1 MERRGEEKRRAGQ
14 FSLVRSLAR
23 AHSSIK
29 GGEKGIHNRRKWRK
43 RERER
48 ERRENEIRLLLPA
61 PQFLV

>member
-48 ERRENEIRLLLPA
+48 EREREKGK
-61 PQFLV
+61 